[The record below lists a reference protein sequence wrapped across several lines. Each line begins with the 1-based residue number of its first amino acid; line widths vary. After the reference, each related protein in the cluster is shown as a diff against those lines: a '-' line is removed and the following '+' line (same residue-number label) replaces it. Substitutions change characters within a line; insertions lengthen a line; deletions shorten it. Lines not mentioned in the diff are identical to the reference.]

1 MQEQK
6 DSLAAGS
13 EPKRLTVRQLM
24 KLRLRQDDLF
34 TVLYAYVRKYSPT
47 QDDMLYEG
55 DDQTKDE
62 LKTKAYQIAK
72 EIKVDYRLN
81 LTRMVD
87 HVMQLVRNREYANAR
102 RYIRQRVHE
111 IESEIKALG

>member
-6 DSLAAGS
+6 DSVIVGS
-13 EPKRLTVRQLM
+13 EPKRLTVRELM

-72 EIKVDYRLN
+72 EIKTNYHLN
-81 LTRMVD
+81 LTKTVD
-87 HVMQLVRNREYANAR
+87 HVTRLVRDRQYGLAR
-102 RYIRQRVHE
+102 KYIRQRVHE
-111 IESEIKALG
+111 LESEIKALG